1 MAKMI
6 RKIARRGKKFVKKIT
21 GRNGP
26 DKKAIELYQ
35 KFDYLEAYSRHIDLR
50 VERDPKSAVGGRWDE
65 IGKFQFDFIIQ
76 MGLKPYH
83 KMLDIGCGTLR
94 GGRYFIQY
102 LDSGNYTGIDISQKA
117 ISFAK
122 HFVEQEGLSE
132 KSPRLIVNEKKTF
145 DFLAFPGEV
154 FNYIL
159 AQSVFTHNKPEH
171 IKACFENI
179 GIIMDDNSSF
189 YFTYWS
195 ADKYKRVGFKDFRYP
210 YIFFEILSQRYG
222 FELFDYSDVYIHP
235 KRQQIL
241 GLKKIR

>member
-1 MAKMI
+1 MI
-6 RKIARRGKKFVKKIT
+6 WKIAGRVKEFIKIIF
-21 GRNGP
+21 GRKGP
-26 DKKAIELYQ
+26 DKKIIELYQ
-35 KFDYLEAYSRHIDLR
+35 KFDYMEAYSRHTDLR
-50 VERDPKSAVGGRWDE
+50 VEDNPRSAVGGLWDE
-65 IGKFQFDFIIQ
+65 IGQFQFDFIVQ

-94 GGRYFIQY
+94 GGRYFIEY
-102 LDSGNYTGIDISQKA
+102 LDSNNYTGIDISRKA
-117 ISFAK
+117 ISFAE
-122 HFVEQEGLSE
+122 HFVVQERLSE

-145 DFLAFPGEV
+145 DFLEFPGEI

-179 GIIMDDNSSF
+179 GDVMDNNSSF
-189 YFTYWS
+189 YFTYWF
-195 ADKYKRVGFKDFRYP
+195 ADKYKQVGLKDFRYP
-210 YIFFEILSQRYG
+210 YIFFEILSQHYG
-222 FELFDYSDVYIHP
+222 FELKDYSDIFIHP